1 MSKVY
6 VTKQGYQ
13 KMLEEVNHL
22 INVENR
28 EALEMLREA
37 REKGDISEN
46 AEYESA
52 KELLDNLSAKIGALQ
67 TKIKNCEI
75 ISSDGNCDQV
85 NMLST
90 VIVKNHGTKKMVT
103 WTLVPENEIDIKKG
117 RISFNSPIGS
127 ALLGKKKGE
136 VVEVQVPAGKMKL
149 EVITIEFDY
158 KF

>member
-13 KMLEEVNHL
+13 KMLDDVNHL
-22 INVENR
+22 INVENK
-28 EALEMLREA
+28 EALEMLKEA

-46 AEYESA
+46 AEYEAA
-52 KELLDNLSAKIGALQ
+52 KELLDNLSVKISNLQ
-67 TKIKNCEI
+67 NKIKNCEI
-75 ISSDGNCDQV
+75 IASDGSCNQV

-90 VIVKNHGTKKMVT
+90 VQIKNHGTKKMVT
-103 WTLVPENEIDIKKG
+103 WTLVPENEIDIKSG

-136 VVEVQVPAGKMKL
+136 IVEVQVPAGLMKL
-149 EVITIEFDY
+149 EVVSIEFDY